1 MSSDSRFPVDP
12 DTHLPSMQSF
22 DQLGEALRSMSSDPA
37 SVAVTQGMGE
47 LAKAIESVANG
58 LSAQETGQ
66 TLGPKL
72 VDLLTAL
79 RKHRTQ
85 VVGLGAGW
93 RGLYEYASYLA
104 ALNNFRL
111 LVGQWLVDRNIHGS
125 QAFVLDDFEMIG
137 WRTLGEGM
145 LMIDMYEQARA
156 STLQDSVLAPLD
168 EAHMARAKSWWEK
181 LKGG

>member
-1 MSSDSRFPVDP
+1 MSSDPRFPVDP

-22 DQLGEALRSMSSDPA
+22 DELGEALRSMASDPN
-37 SVAVTQGMGE
+37 SIEVTQGMGE
-47 LAKAIESVANG
+47 LAKAIESVAKG
-58 LSAQETGQ
+58 LKHQETGKA
-66 TLGPKL
+66 LGPKL

-93 RGLYEYASYLA
+93 RELYEYAAYLA

-111 LVGQWLVDRNIHGS
+111 LVGQWLVDRNIHGT

-145 LMIDMYEQARA
+145 LMIDMREQARTRA
-156 STLQDSVLAPLD
+156 LEESQLAPLD
-168 EAHMARAKSWWEK
+168 EAHMARAKSWWQK
-181 LKGG
+181 LRG

>member
-1 MSSDSRFPVDP
+1 MSTDSRFLIDP

-22 DQLGEALRSMSSDPA
+22 DELGEALRSMASDPD
-37 SVAVTQGMGE
+37 SVAVTKGMGE
-47 LAKAIESVANG
+47 LAKAIEGVAKG
-58 LSAQETGQ
+58 LSAQETGK

-79 RKHRTQ
+79 RKHRSQ
-85 VVGLGAGW
+85 VVALGAGW
-93 RGLYEYASYLA
+93 RELYEYAAYLA

-111 LVGQWLVDRNIHGS
+111 LVGQWLVDRNIHGT

-145 LMIDMYEQARA
+145 MMIDMHEQARA
-156 STLQDSVLAPLD
+156 SAMQESALAPLD
-168 EAHMARAKSWWEK
+168 EAHMARAKSWWQK

>member
-1 MSSDSRFPVDP
+1 MSTDSRFPVDP
-12 DTHLPSMQSF
+12 ETHLPSMHSF
-22 DQLGEALRSMSSDPA
+22 DELGEALRSMASDPD
-37 SVAVTQGMGE
+37 SVAVSQGMGD
-47 LAKAIESVANG
+47 LAKSIEAVGKG
-58 LSAQETGQ
+58 LSAKETGK

-93 RGLYEYASYLA
+93 RELYEYASYLA
-104 ALNNFRL
+104 ALNNFRV
-111 LVGQWLVDRNIHGS
+111 LVGQWLVDRNIHGT

-145 LMIDMYEQARA
+145 LMIDMHEQARA
-156 STLQDSVLAPLD
+156 SAMQESELAPDDAEHL
-168 EAHMARAKSWWEK
+168 ARAKSWWQK
-181 LKGG
+181 LRG

>member
-1 MSSDSRFPVDP
+1 MSFDSRFPIDP
-12 DTHLPSMQSF
+12 DTHLPGMQSF
-22 DQLGEALRSMSSDPA
+22 DELGQALRSMSSDPD
-37 SVAVTQGMGE
+37 SVEVAAGMGE
-47 LAKAIESVANG
+47 LANAIEAVGKG
-58 LSAQETGQ
+58 LKDRETGV

-79 RKHRTQ
+79 RKHRSQ
-85 VVGLGAGW
+85 VVKLGQGW
-93 RGLYEYASYLA
+93 RELYEYASYLA

-145 LMIDMYEQARA
+145 LMIDMREQARA
-156 STLQDSVLAPLD
+156 VEHQESGLVGLDDSRI
-168 EAHMARAKSWWEK
+168 ARAKSWWEK
-181 LKGG
+181 LRG